1 LRALQCCAAMSTTNL
16 PSRRN
21 LPSQRSRWPFI
32 SLVPLGFG
40 AWAPIY
46 AGVKARRPVWILLGV
61 LWCAIVVAGWVA
73 NSVSKSGQHGNDDF
87 AGFLLILGWVGAV
100 ATSFAIR
107 SAYERQMSSELEQAT
122 EAAEQRLADRHRA
135 LEMARR
141 NPALAREVGI
151 GRPDAR
157 GAADAGLVDVNN
169 AGVMALLKLPGV
181 DGDLATQI
189 VETREKV
196 GGFSSLEDCGLTL
209 DMDGGIVEGL
219 RGRVVFL
226 PRS

>member
-1 LRALQCCAAMSTTNL
+1 MLCAMSSTRL
-16 PSRRN
+16 A
-21 LPSQRSRWPFI
+21 SQRSRWPYI
-32 SLVPLGFG
+32 SLVPIGLG

-46 AGVKARRPVWILLGV
+46 AGVKARRPLWILFGV
-61 LWCAIVVAGWVA
+61 LWSAIVVAGFVA
-73 NSVSKSGQHGNDDF
+73 NSVTKSGNSGNNDF

-107 SAYERQMSSELEQAT
+107 SSYERQMSSDLERAT
-122 EAAEQRLADRHRA
+122 ESAEQRLADRRRA

-151 GRPDAR
+151 GRPDAH

-169 AGVMALLKLPGV
+169 AGVTALLKLPGV

-209 DMDGGIVEGL
+209 DLDGGIVEGL
-219 RGRVVFL
+219 RGKVVFL